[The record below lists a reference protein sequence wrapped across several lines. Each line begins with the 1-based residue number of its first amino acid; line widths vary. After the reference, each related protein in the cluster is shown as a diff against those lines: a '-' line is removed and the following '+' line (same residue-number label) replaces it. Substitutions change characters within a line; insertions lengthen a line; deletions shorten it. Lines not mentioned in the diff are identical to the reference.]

1 MALSKVGGGSQVGDG
16 NIAEVQLFS
25 QGDVASGFTSAATF
39 TAANLTA
46 GILSVTPGSNPIAYT
61 LPTVAALETALVNV
75 HNGSSF
81 DFSVI
86 NLASATN
93 VADMTTATGWT
104 LVGAVGISAASSGT
118 FRARKTGDSA
128 WSLYRLA

>member
-1 MALSKVGGGSQVGDG
+1 MALPKIGGGRQFGDG
-16 NIAEVQLFS
+16 NVNEMVLGS
-25 QGDVASGFTSAATF
+25 QGDIASGFTTAATF
-39 TAANLTA
+39 TAANIAT

-61 LPTVAALETALVNV
+61 LPTVADLEAALVNV
-75 HNGSSF
+75 HTGSAF

-93 VADMTTATGWT
+93 VANLTANTGWSS
-104 LVGAVGISAASSGT
+104 VGALGVAAASTGQ

-128 WSLYRLA
+128 WTVYRIG